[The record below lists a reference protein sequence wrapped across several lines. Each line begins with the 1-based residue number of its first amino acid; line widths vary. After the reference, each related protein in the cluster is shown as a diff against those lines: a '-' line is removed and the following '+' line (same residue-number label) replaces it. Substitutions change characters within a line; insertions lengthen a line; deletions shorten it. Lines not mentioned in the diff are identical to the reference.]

1 MLPLFKHI
9 LICLQSK
16 STRGPRG
23 LFLLA
28 LFGFCLLS
36 THSLVAQ
43 NLESMPW
50 VDQESGEISP
60 TGLGEREAA
69 LTRDRESIPEAVIKK
84 KPKTAPATARAP
96 LTAPS
101 VGLGFMGT
109 VFVYGFLGIAVL
121 VLIGLLVWIV
131 MNSRV
136 EIELGSDDISRPD
149 RSIAESIRHLPF
161 EMDVTKGDFRQQAQ
175 AAYQSGNFRMALIF
189 LFSHVLVTL
198 DQAKLVRLK
207 KGKTNR
213 QYLRELSDSPPLV
226 RYYGDVMVPFE
237 QTFFGDY
244 PVTKEVFDNCWR
256 GLDDFQSTV
265 KAARTKAAKREQ
277 ATDGKSLA
285 VGSQLTCW
293 FLIVCLSTIAGC
305 GGNSSLPV
313 ETKYG
318 KVNEQPLS
326 INSTSLFAERLEELG
341 YDVTV
346 RNRISPKIDEFGI
359 VFWFP
364 ENIRCPSDE
373 ATKAIEEWMD
383 TGYGSKTL
391 VYVGADYRA
400 DEDYYQAAQKR
411 VSPEL
416 KAESQRLLSE
426 AQLATQNRRNNW
438 QDDFWPSKCNTACDW
453 FDIEVIKP
461 RKHSNLLAGPMAD
474 NASFSTAPKL
484 PVEVM
489 MAPKKSTAKWAVE
502 SLLTV
507 DGEDMVYR
515 LADNNSYSNNQII
528 VVQNGSFLVNF
539 AAADPNKQSLAD
551 QLVAE
556 ATSLSEDEYGFGYG
570 FSQQVLILES
580 ESEIPVR
587 NTDFVNQNSWAWI
600 AEEPLCY
607 IVPLALLWG
616 VLFCFVYF
624 PIFGRPKRTPKRST
638 ATFRNHINA
647 IAKQLSKSSSKEHAR
662 RTIEQYQESISGS
675 NKKKS

>member
-1 MLPLFKHI
+1 MLPFFKHI
-9 LICLQSK
+9 LIRLQSK
-16 STRGPRG
+16 STCGPRG

-28 LFGFCLLS
+28 LFGFYLLS
-36 THSLVAQ
+36 THSLAAQ
-43 NLESMPW
+43 GLESMPW

-60 TGLGEREAA
+60 KGLGEREAA
-69 LTRDRESIPEAVIKK
+69 ATRDRDSIPEAVIKK
-84 KPKTAPATARAP
+84 KKKKKTARAP

-109 VFVYGFLGIAVL
+109 VFVYGVLGIAAVA
-121 VLIGLLVWIV
+121 LIGLLVWVI
-131 MNSRV
+131 MNSRI
-136 EIELGSDDISRPD
+136 EMELGSDDISRPD

-161 EMDVTKGDFRQQAQ
+161 EMDVAKGDFRQQAQ
-175 AAYQSGNFRMALIF
+175 AAYQSGNFRMALIY

-213 QYLRELSDSPPLV
+213 QYLRELSDSPPLAS
-226 RYYGDVMVPFE
+226 YYGDVMVPFE

-244 PVTKEVFDNCWR
+244 PVTKDVFDNCWR

-265 KAARTKAAKREQ
+265 QAARTRAAKREQ
-277 ATDGKSLA
+277 ITDGKTLA
-285 VGSQLTCW
+285 VGSQLTCL
-293 FLIVCLSTIAGC
+293 FLIACLSTISGC
-305 GGNSSLPV
+305 GGDAIPPV
-313 ETKYG
+313 ATKYG

-326 INSTSLFAERLEELG
+326 INSTSLFAERLKELG

-383 TGYGSKTL
+383 KGGSKTL

-411 VSPEL
+411 VSTET

-426 AQLATQNRRNNW
+426 AQLATQNRRNSW
-438 QDDFWPSKCNTACDW
+438 QANASWPDWSNTKCDW

-461 RKHSNLLAGPMAD
+461 PKHSNLLAGPMAD
-474 NASFSTAPKL
+474 NAILSVAPEL

-489 MAPKKSTAKWAVE
+489 MSPKQSTAKWEIE

-539 AAADPNKQSLAD
+539 AAVDPNKQALAD

-556 ATSLSEDEYGFGYG
+556 ATSLSEDEYGFGFG

-580 ESEIPVR
+580 EYEIPVR

-607 IVPLALLWG
+607 IVPHALLLG
-616 VLFCFVYF
+616 VLYCFVYF
-624 PIFGRPKRTPKRST
+624 PISGRPKRTPKKST

-647 IAKQLSKSSSKEHAR
+647 IAKQLSKSSSKDYAR
-662 RTIEQYQESISGS
+662 RTIEQYQESVSGS
-675 NKKKS
+675 NKKNS

>member
-1 MLPLFKHI
+1 MG
-9 LICLQSK
+9 
-16 STRGPRG
+16 GPCV

-43 NLESMPW
+43 DLESMPW
-50 VDQESGEISP
+50 VDLESGEISP
-60 TGLGEREAA
+60 RGLGEREAA
-69 LTRDRESIPEAVIKK
+69 VTRDRDSIPEAVIKK
-84 KPKTAPATARAP
+84 KKKKKTAPGTAGAAGAAS
-96 LTAPS
+96 TAPS
-101 VGLGFMGT
+101 AGLEFMGT
-109 VFVYGFLGIAVL
+109 VFVWTAVGAL
-121 VLIGLLVWIV
+121 IGLLIGLLVWVI
-131 MNSRV
+131 MNSRI
-136 EIELGSDDISRPD
+136 EMELGSDDISRPD

-161 EMDVTKGDFRQQAQ
+161 EMDVAKGDFRQQAQ
-175 AAYQSGNFRMALIF
+175 AAYQSGNFRMALIY

-213 QYLRELSDSPPLV
+213 QYLRELSDSPPLAS
-226 RYYGDVMVPFE
+226 YYGDVMVPFE

-244 PVTKEVFDNCWR
+244 PVTKDVFDNCWR

-265 KAARTKAAKREQ
+265 QAARTRAAKREQ
-277 ATDGKSLA
+277 ITDGKTLA
-285 VGSQLTCW
+285 VGSQLTCL
-293 FLIVCLSTIAGC
+293 FLIACLSTISGC
-305 GGNSSLPV
+305 GGDAIPPV
-313 ETKYG
+313 ATKYG

-326 INSTSLFAERLEELG
+326 INSTSLFAERLKELG

-383 TGYGSKTL
+383 KGGSKTL

-411 VSPEL
+411 VSTET

-426 AQLATQNRRNNW
+426 AQLATQNRRNSW
-438 QDDFWPSKCNTACDW
+438 QDVFLLGRGNTKCDW

-461 RKHSNLLAGPMAD
+461 PKHSNLLAGPMAD
-474 NASFSTAPKL
+474 NAILSVAPEL

-489 MAPKKSTAKWAVE
+489 MSPKQSTAKWEVE

-539 AAADPNKQSLAD
+539 AAVDPNKQSLAD

-556 ATSLSEDEYGFGYG
+556 ATSLNEDEYGFGFG

-580 ESEIPVR
+580 EYEIPVR

-607 IVPLALLWG
+607 IVPHALLLG
-616 VLFCFVYF
+616 VLYCFVYF
-624 PIFGRPKRTPKRST
+624 PISGRPKRTPKKST

-647 IAKQLSKSSSKEHAR
+647 IAKQLSKSSSKDYAR
-662 RTIEQYQESISGS
+662 RTIEQYQESVSGS
-675 NKKKS
+675 NKKNS